1 MNLKHFRLALRDKIK
16 EQNLTLNT
24 LSTLSDLSE
33 DTLRSIIY
41 GKAKDIK
48 LSSLVKIAD
57 VLDCSIDELV
67 KRNYSSYETFEIT
80 KQLDPLPYK
89 SKQFIKTLISLENNI
104 LIKKKTENKDYIP
117 LLIPKGNF
125 HDGMFYNGLL
135 YNSLDITNYPVPLKN
150 ESSFGILIQTNIF
163 EPIYYQ
169 NEILLVAINNIPRP
183 FDIVL
188 YADSDGILYIRRYTD
203 LGLEPLGHFGE
214 IIPIN
219 DTRDYIALGVVIKSI
234 YEFDVEQFR

>member
-67 KRNYSSYETFEIT
+67 DRNNSSDETFEIT
-80 KQLDPLPYK
+80 KQIDPLPYK
-89 SKQFIKTLISLENNI
+89 SKQFIKTSRC
-104 LIKKKTENKDYIP
+104 
-117 LLIPKGNF
+117 
-125 HDGMFYNGLL
+125 
-135 YNSLDITNYPVPLKN
+135 S
-150 ESSFGILIQTNIF
+150 
-163 EPIYYQ
+163 
-169 NEILLVAINNIPRP
+169 
-183 FDIVL
+183 
-188 YADSDGILYIRRYTD
+188 
-203 LGLEPLGHFGE
+203 
-214 IIPIN
+214 
-219 DTRDYIALGVVIKSI
+219 
-234 YEFDVEQFR
+234 

>member
-67 KRNYSSYETFEIT
+67 KRNYSSDETFEIT

-135 YNSLDITNYPVPLKN
+135 AFSPQIVKNPLKYRRF
-150 ESSFGILIQTNIF
+150 SKLHLF
-163 EPIYYQ
+163 
-169 NEILLVAINNIPRP
+169 IN
-183 FDIVL
+183 
-188 YADSDGILYIRRYTD
+188 S
-203 LGLEPLGHFGE
+203 
-214 IIPIN
+214 
-219 DTRDYIALGVVIKSI
+219 
-234 YEFDVEQFR
+234 